1 MTDTFH
7 RAVRKR
13 GFYDAV
19 EKDPPG
25 GTIPKWSLFMFI
37 NKIRH
42 SRILTVLLLCTAI
55 FTILAAET
63 IINLTPPV
71 DRDALIHHLAI
82 PKLWL
87 KNGGFYEIK
96 WAGFSYFPMNVDI
109 LYLIPL
115 YLNKDFL
122 AKFIHMAFGLGT
134 AVLIFAYLRKRTS
147 IIAGLLGVVV
157 FLSTPMIF
165 RLSTEVY
172 VDLGLIFFTTASIF
186 ALIRYLD
193 GECAESRW
201 LLISAVCMGLALGTK
216 YNAMIVWFFLTLA
229 VIFICSRQTGRQWNS
244 IKYGAVFF
252 LVSLVVFSP
261 WLIKNHI
268 LTGNPFH
275 PLMGAIFNKGASVT
289 SEGVRSLV
297 YGHTYMGLFQM
308 RENMFGEG
316 FWETLLIP
324 VRYFFQGQDNSPR
337 YFDGV
342 LNPLLILLPP
352 FAFMNKSLSR
362 DKLLF
367 LVFAAFVIITAT
379 FLDHIRIRYILP
391 AIPVLCIMA
400 VMGFSNI
407 LNWMMNRPNNLRYA
421 LIAAFLAA
429 VIVLLGQNALY
440 MKNYY
445 QRIAPWNYVTG
456 KESRDDFI
464 SRHVGSYPAMK
475 FINQSST
482 ENSRVRLLFLGR
494 RGYYLDRAYE
504 DSADMGMNF
513 IRGLVQTS
521 TDEDAFLNRLNS
533 SGHTHWLVRMDLF
546 HKFLQDNYSED
557 TIKLFLQRL
566 KESMNVLYKKNG
578 YEVYQLIHKR
588 YYDDS
593 SFHGVRQNHDR
604 P

>member
-1 MTDTFH
+1 
-7 RAVRKR
+7 
-13 GFYDAV
+13 
-19 EKDPPG
+19 
-25 GTIPKWSLFMFI
+25 MFI

-55 FTILAAET
+55 FTILAAEA
-63 IINLTPPV
+63 IINLTPPI

-134 AVLIFAYLRKRTS
+134 AVLIFAYLRKRIS
-147 IIAGLLGVVV
+147 VIAGLLGVVV

-172 VDLGLIFFTTASIF
+172 VDLGLIFFTTASIL
-186 ALIRYLD
+186 ALIRYFD
-193 GECAESRW
+193 GECAEFGW

-252 LVSLVVFSP
+252 LVSLAVFSP
-261 WLIKNHI
+261 WLIKNYI

-297 YGHTYMGLFQM
+297 YGHTYMGLFQI

-324 VRYFFQGQDNSPR
+324 VRYFFQGQDNNPR

-342 LNPLLILLPP
+342 LNPL
-352 FAFMNKSLSR
+352 
-362 DKLLF
+362 
-367 LVFAAFVIITAT
+367 
-379 FLDHIRIRYILP
+379 
-391 AIPVLCIMA
+391 
-400 VMGFSNI
+400 
-407 LNWMMNRPNNLRYA
+407 
-421 LIAAFLAA
+421 
-429 VIVLLGQNALY
+429 
-440 MKNYY
+440 
-445 QRIAPWNYVTG
+445 
-456 KESRDDFI
+456 
-464 SRHVGSYPAMK
+464 
-475 FINQSST
+475 
-482 ENSRVRLLFLGR
+482 
-494 RGYYLDRAYE
+494 
-504 DSADMGMNF
+504 
-513 IRGLVQTS
+513 
-521 TDEDAFLNRLNS
+521 
-533 SGHTHWLVRMDLF
+533 
-546 HKFLQDNYSED
+546 
-557 TIKLFLQRL
+557 
-566 KESMNVLYKKNG
+566 
-578 YEVYQLIHKR
+578 
-588 YYDDS
+588 
-593 SFHGVRQNHDR
+593 
-604 P
+604 